1 MDNRQLVS
9 QFKAGSDAAFKELF
23 DRFNKRLL
31 YVAQGIV
38 SEYGL
43 AEDIVQDIF
52 WKLWDRREYFSDVQ
66 SIKAFL
72 YLSVKNAC
80 RNHYKHAKVVE
91 KYLTRQENPVE
102 NDAIL
107 SKIIE
112 AEVME
117 SLYHAIEKL
126 PTGCREVVNLR
137 YFEGMSIQEVAEQL
151 NISVNTV
158 KTQKMR
164 ALKSLRWQLKSL
176 SISIATLITC
186 CQVDNVIPF

>member
-1 MDNRQLVS
+1 MDDSQLVL
-9 QFKAGSDAAFKELF
+9 QFKAGNEAAYKALF

-31 YVAQGIV
+31 YVAEGIV
-38 SEYGL
+38 YDRNL
-43 AEDIVQDIF
+43 AEDIVQEVF
-52 WKLWDRREYFSDVQ
+52 WKLWDRRVHFNEVQ
-66 SIKAFL
+66 SIRAFL

-80 RNHYKHAKVVE
+80 RNHYKHEKVIE
-91 KYLTRQENPVE
+91 KYRARQGEPIEDDVV
-102 NDAIL
+102 L

-126 PTGCREVVNLR
+126 PTGCREVVHLR

-164 ALKSLRWQLKSL
+164 ALRSLRLQLRTL
-176 SISIATLITC
+176 SVGMALLIELLLM
-186 CQVDNVIPF
+186 VK

>member
-1 MDNRQLVS
+1 MDDSQLVF
-9 QFKAGSDAAFKELF
+9 QFKAGSEAAYKALF
-23 DRFNKRLL
+23 HRFNKRLL
-31 YVAQGIV
+31 YVAEGIV
-38 SEYGL
+38 YDHTL
-43 AEDIVQDIF
+43 AEDIVQEAF
-52 WKLWDRREYFSDVQ
+52 WKLWDRRAYFNDAQ

-80 RNHYKHAKVVE
+80 RNHYKHEKVVE
-91 KYLTRQENPVE
+91 KYRARQGELIE
-102 NDAIL
+102 DDLIL

-126 PTGCREVVNLR
+126 PTGCREVVHLR
-137 YFEGMSIQEVAEQL
+137 YFEGMSTQQVAEQL

-164 ALKSLRWQLKSL
+164 ALRSLRLQLKTL
-176 SISIATLITC
+176 SVGIAILTALFSMIK
-186 CQVDNVIPF
+186 

>member
-1 MDNRQLVS
+1 RAYFN
-9 QFKAGSDAAFKELF
+9 DA
-23 DRFNKRLL
+23 
-31 YVAQGIV
+31 
-38 SEYGL
+38 
-43 AEDIVQDIF
+43 
-52 WKLWDRREYFSDVQ
+52 Q

-80 RNHYKHAKVVE
+80 RNHYKHEKVVE
-91 KYLTRQENPVE
+91 KYRARQGELIEDDLV
-102 NDAIL
+102 L

-126 PTGCREVVNLR
+126 PAGCREVVNLR

-164 ALKSLRWQLKSL
+164 ALKSLRLQLEPL
-176 SISIATLITC
+176 SVSVIVILSCFQT
-186 CQVDNVIPF
+186 VDVAPLVGLVIFC